1 MSEGVW
7 LTVAQLVVDHPLF
20 PVGLTLLAFQFALW
34 LYRRSGWLV
43 LQPVMVSMLIVVG
56 VLLACGMDYATY
68 RAGAAPIAFL
78 LGPVTIALAVPLYNN
93 LKRIRQLAWPVLLTV
108 LVGGTLTV
116 GLTLVIAH
124 AMGAQLP
131 VLASLSGKSVTMPI
145 AMLAAEQLGGLASLA
160 AVFVMLTGVIGTA
173 LGPWLLGLAKVTHPA
188 ARGLSYG
195 INAHAIGTAR
205 ALEEGSECGGFAA
218 LGMSL
223 LGVISA
229 VLLPLLLGW
238 TFAGM

>member
-1 MSEGVW
+1 MNEAVW
-7 LTVAQLVVDHPLF
+7 LTVARLVVEHPLF

-93 LKRIRQLAWPVLLTV
+93 IKRIRQLAWPVLLTV

-116 GLTLVIAH
+116 SLTLVIAH

-131 VLASLSGKSVTMPI
+131 VIASLLGKAVTMPI

-173 LGPWLLGLAKVTHPA
+173 LGPWLLGLAKVTHPS

-205 ALEEGSECGGFAA
+205 ALEEGSECGAFAA

-238 TFAGM
+238 AFAGL

>member
-1 MSEGVW
+1 MSEWSW
-7 LTVAQLVVDHPLF
+7 LTVGRLVVDHPLF

-43 LQPVMVSMLIVVG
+43 LQPVMVAMLIVVG

-68 RAGAAPIAFL
+68 REGAAPIAFL

-93 LKRIRQLAWPVLLTV
+93 IKRIRQLAWPVLLTV
-108 LVGGTLTV
+108 MVGGTLTV
-116 GLTLVIAH
+116 GLTLLIAH

-173 LGPWLLGLAKVTHPA
+173 LGPWLLGVFKVTHPA

-205 ALEEGSECGGFAA
+205 ALEEGPECGAFAA

-229 VLLPLLLGW
+229 VLLPFLMGW
-238 TFAGM
+238 VLSAL

>member
-1 MSEGVW
+1 M
-7 LTVAQLVVDHPLF
+7 
-20 PVGLTLLAFQFALW
+20 LTLL
-34 LYRRSGWLV
+34 
-43 LQPVMVSMLIVVG
+43 
-56 VLLACGMDYATY
+56 
-68 RAGAAPIAFL
+68 IAS
-78 LGPVTIALAVPLYNN
+78 
-93 LKRIRQLAWPVLLTV
+93 
-108 LVGGTLTV
+108 
-116 GLTLVIAH
+116 

-173 LGPWLLGLAKVTHPA
+173 LGPWLLGLFNITHPA

-205 ALEEGSECGGFAA
+205 ALEEGSECGAFSA

-229 VLLPLLLGW
+229 VFLPLLMGW
-238 TFAGM
+238 VLASL

>member
-1 MSEGVW
+1 MSEWSW
-7 LTVAQLVVDHPLF
+7 LTVGRLVVDHPLF

-43 LQPVMVSMLIVVG
+43 LQPVMVSMLLVVG

-68 RAGAAPIAFL
+68 RQGAAPIAFL

-93 LKRIRQLAWPVLLTV
+93 IKRIRLLAWPVLLTV
-108 LVGGTLTV
+108 LLGGSLTV
-116 GLTLVIAH
+116 TLTLVIAH

-173 LGPWLLGLAKVTHPA
+173 LGPWLLGLVKVTHPA

-205 ALEEGSECGGFAA
+205 ALEEGSECGAFAA

-229 VLLPLLLGW
+229 VLLPLLAGW
-238 TFAGM
+238 ALAGL